1 MKKKRIILITLVF
14 TLLICFFC
22 FLPKEKSVSKKIKT
36 ISYEHPE
43 YKERYTLYK
52 SKHPHLTK
60 EEIITLV
67 NMNRDYDFYD
77 HIIKQE
83 HPNDLNTIV
92 NKYYQLDEN
101 YAPDDLVGHNIIV
114 VANLKPATLC
124 GVESCGMILAADSGD
139 GVKVIFADDVDI
151 GSKVR

>member
-1 MKKKRIILITLVF
+1 MKKKRILLITLIF
-14 TLLICFFC
+14 ALLICF
-22 FLPKEKSVSKKIKT
+22 FLPKEKSVKKKIKN

-43 YKERYTLYK
+43 YKERYNLYK

-60 EEIITLV
+60 EEIVTLV

-101 YAPDDLVGHNIIV
+101 YAPDDLVEINNRAKKYGLLYSKHTARKVLYDDFIALQEACYQKGFELYV
-114 VANLKPATLC
+114 T
-124 GVESCGMILAADSGD
+124 SG
-139 GVKVIFADDVDI
+139 
-151 GSKVR
+151 

>member
-1 MKKKRIILITLVF
+1 MKKKRILLVTLIF
-14 TLLICFFC
+14 ALLICFFC
-22 FLPKEKSVSKKIKT
+22 FLPKEKEKSVKKKIKT

-43 YKERYTLYK
+43 YKERYNLYK

-60 EEIITLV
+60 EEIVTLV

-83 HPNDLNTIV
+83 HPNDLHTIV

-101 YAPDDLVGHNIIV
+101 YAPDDLVEINNRTKKYGLPYSKHT
-114 VANLKPATLC
+114 AR
-124 GVESCGMILAADSGD
+124 
-139 GVKVIFADDVDI
+139 KVLYDDFIALQEAVN
-151 GSKVR
+151 RN